1 MITIAIWKQYKKE
14 WITII
19 IVRITVIKGLI
30 IIIIIIIT
38 IVIIMIINPK
48 YKY

>member
-30 IIIIIIIT
+30 IIIIIT

>member
-30 IIIIIIIT
+30 IIIIIIT

-48 YKY
+48 SKY